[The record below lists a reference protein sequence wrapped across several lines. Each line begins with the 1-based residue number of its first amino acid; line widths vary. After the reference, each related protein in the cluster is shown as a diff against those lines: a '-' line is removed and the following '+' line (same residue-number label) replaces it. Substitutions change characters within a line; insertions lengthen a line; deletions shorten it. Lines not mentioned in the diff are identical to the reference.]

1 MALETVTLDH
11 LPASQT
17 VHIAYFRN
25 VRNAAF
31 LHSQLLARNPDF
43 EYGFVDASII
53 VSRLHLLSAVFRA
66 ATTASTNSLITPNV
80 HSEII
85 ISLSPSNNISEAYR
99 RYGISP
105 STKDLLVVKVSGPN
119 GPSHDD
125 IAKHLSEHVEGDQL
139 PVTDENIA
147 PATDNSK
154 VAKYY
159 KLNGLS
165 WLDAIKDQSQKR
177 KEVETLVVGTLA
189 VRGI

>member
-1 MALETVTLDH
+1 MH
-11 LPASQT
+11 LPYIPGLTSP
-17 VHIAYFRN
+17 
-25 VRNAAF
+25 
-31 LHSQLLARNPDF
+31 NPQ
-43 EYGFVDASII
+43 
-53 VSRLHLLSAVFRA
+53 
-66 ATTASTNSLITPNV
+66 
-80 HSEII
+80 
-85 ISLSPSNNISEAYR
+85 ISEAYR

-105 STKDLLVVKVSGPN
+105 STKDLLVVKISGPG

-125 IAKHLSEHVEGDQL
+125 IAKHLSQHVEGDQL

-147 PATDNSK
+147 PVTDNSK

-165 WLDAIKDQSQKR
+165 WLDAIKDQPQKR

>member
-1 MALETVTLDH
+1 LPYIPTVQGLT
-11 LPASQT
+11 
-17 VHIAYFRN
+17 
-25 VRNAAF
+25 
-31 LHSQLLARNPDF
+31 NP
-43 EYGFVDASII
+43 
-53 VSRLHLLSAVFRA
+53 
-66 ATTASTNSLITPNV
+66 TPQ
-80 HSEII
+80 
-85 ISLSPSNNISEAYR
+85 ISEAYR

-105 STKDLLVVKVSGPN
+105 STKDLFVVKVSGPN

-159 KLNGLS
+159 KLNGLN